1 MLAYL
6 FWHWPR
12 TDVEPGRYADALL
25 AFHRA
30 LSAAPPPGFRGSR
43 VLEVAGA
50 PWVPGPIALEDWYL
64 VDDFTALGALNEA
77 AISGPR
83 RDPHDGAARMAQGG
97 AGGVYR
103 RVREGLATAPAQASW
118 FGKPAEIGL
127 PPVPGADP
135 ARRALATPAGAR
147 AGARVLPLRRDAAGA
162 RRSPQLASR
171 AAASRLAVM
180 YPGGLLRRTCA
191 PWSGT
196 SARATP
202 AMIAVKHRVRRC
214 KPAAIHPPQAT
225 HRFHCM

>member
-1 MLAYL
+1 MLAYP

-50 PWVPGPIALEDWYL
+50 PWVPAPIALEDWYL

-77 AISGPR
+77 AIPGLR

-118 FGKPAEIGL
+118 FGKPAEIGYPQFL
-127 PPVPGADP
+127 GQIPPGELWQRQLVLGP
-135 ARRALATPAGAR
+135 APEFCLFGATPPER
-147 AGARVLPLRRDAAGA
+147 ADRP
-162 RRSPQLASR
+162 S
-171 AAASRLAVM
+171 
-180 YPGGLLRRTCA
+180 LLR
-191 PWSGT
+191 
-196 SARATP
+196 
-202 AMIAVKHRVRRC
+202 VRLL
-214 KPAAIHPPQAT
+214 HDSQ
-225 HRFHCM
+225 